1 VGLDLAARRPGRWL
15 WLGYGLFFLM
25 LFVPTSYQVVKA
37 PILALLAT
45 VIAAEALVNDRLRLH
60 PTVALWTLFL
70 VSVGLSF
77 MIRGMLA
84 GAPGALRVGTV
95 YVVWPLLYTLLV
107 AGAAN
112 WAALI
117 GLARVMIVATIAI
130 AVYDVSYILHVVG
143 WLPAFLYLP
152 VNLGQA
158 IGLYHGFIELNL
170 FNLSSLLFLV
180 PFLISLLMTWW
191 DRRTAPVSR
200 LWLWAALAG
209 GVAIVLLS
217 GRRALLLVVSLSPL
231 LVLCGRGVLPRRER
245 LANRRVLAGT
255 VAGVVV
261 VAAALTVYL
270 HVLYNFSL
278 ESVWQMFLRG
288 FDFQHDVSAT
298 ARSSQLSVLLTE
310 WAGAPLLGAGHGAS
324 AVGSIRSVEMPWA
337 YELSYAALLFHTG
350 LVGFIVYSA
359 AVLWIYGMG
368 ARIVRGG
375 GARAHYMLAVLVGL
389 SCFLIGNA
397 TNPYLEKYD
406 LLWVIFLPVALI
418 NQWMLTRQTGAFR
431 GDPTIVSPAGAG

>member
-1 VGLDLAARRPGRWL
+1 
-15 WLGYGLFFLM
+15 
-25 LFVPTSYQVVKA
+25 
-37 PILALLAT
+37 
-45 VIAAEALVNDRLRLH
+45 
-60 PTVALWTLFL
+60 
-70 VSVGLSF
+70 
-77 MIRGMLA
+77 
-84 GAPGALRVGTV
+84 
-95 YVVWPLLYTLLV
+95 
-107 AGAAN
+107 
-112 WAALI
+112 
-117 GLARVMIVATIAI
+117 
-130 AVYDVSYILHVVG
+130 
-143 WLPAFLYLP
+143 
-152 VNLGQA
+152 
-158 IGLYHGFIELNL
+158 
-170 FNLSSLLFLV
+170 
-180 PFLISLLMTWW
+180 
-191 DRRTAPVSR
+191 
-200 LWLWAALAG
+200 
-209 GVAIVLLS
+209 
-217 GRRALLLVVSLSPL
+217 
-231 LVLCGRGVLPRRER
+231 
-245 LANRRVLAGT
+245 

-310 WAGAPLLGAGHGAS
+310 WAGTPLLGAGHGAS

-418 NQWMLTRQTGAFR
+418 NQWMLTRQTGTFR
-431 GDPTIVSPAGAG
+431 GDLTIVSPAGAG